1 MVVMSERLII
11 KSPVIN
17 ARRAKVAGDI
27 IGHKGGEKK
36 TRKAAKEI
44 GIPSEKKVAPATDK
58 AQSCSLDEKTDDQPD
73 DQRYNQWGENGAGAL
88 LAAFNET
95 GLEYSK

>member
-1 MVVMSERLII
+1 MSERLII

-17 ARRAKVAGDI
+17 TRRAKVAGDV
-27 IGHKGGEKK
+27 IGYQSRDEES
-36 TRKAAKEI
+36 RQAAKEI

-73 DQRYNQWGENGAGAL
+73 DQRYSQGSENGAGTL
-88 LAAFNET
+88 LTVIDET